1 MDLAET
7 TRPVLHPLVE
17 ELLADERLDAF
28 ADELP
33 AAARVSEPVLPLL
46 LAALHE
52 RLARALVVLLPDDA
66 DARDAAESARWLL
79 GEERVALLPSRGV
92 QWGSGLEPP
101 PHLVG
106 ERARAL
112 DVLAAG
118 GLVCASA
125 TALAEPLPPPEARPE
140 PIVLDRS
147 ASPGLE
153 ALAEQLALAGYER
166 VDRVQERGQ
175 FAVRG
180 GLVDVFPTTGRDPLR
195 VELFGDEV
203 EAVRAFSP
211 FTQRALHEVERAV
224 VYPAA
229 ERRLDL
235 GEPSL
240 PDAAEGL
247 SLGHVPDDLV
257 PPLDRPPDLVWQ
269 PDEVRAALEEELQA
283 PDPPS
288 DTVLRSLEGAAQLD
302 PLPRGQAFAFEAQRP
317 ALAARGL
324 AEAENELAGLVR
336 SGNRVVV
343 AFPHRGEALRTAG
356 LLRRIE
362 ARLLEPGQPLP
373 DEPELLFA
381 VSPARRGFVWRD
393 LGLVLLPDTQVF
405 RKRTRGRA
413 AAPGR
418 ALQSFADLRT
428 GDYVVHEDHGVGK
441 LLGFETKTV
450 AGVTRD
456 YLYLGFRGDDRLYVP
471 HEQIGK
477 VSKYIG
483 ADAGAPALSKLGG
496 KAWQNLKARARASV
510 RELAGELL
518 ALYARRQQAEG
529 VPFDLSGDWLERLE
543 AEFPYRE
550 TDDQRTAIEAVKEDL
565 EAPRPMDRLVCGDV
579 GFGKTE
585 VAVRAAFAVVLNG
598 KQTLMLVPT
607 TVLAEQHW
615 NTFRERYLDFP
626 VRVEMISRFR
636 SPKEQKQVVADF
648 AAGKVDVLI
657 GTHRVLSRDVIPQQL
672 GLVVVDEEQRFGVA
686 QKELLRALRLE
697 VDVLA
702 LSATPIP
709 RTLHMSLSGL
719 RDISVIETPPEGRRP
734 IRTHV
739 GEYDEELVK
748 AALEREH
755 ARGGQSFYLHNRVE
769 TIEEAAEKVQQL
781 CPGLRVAVAHGQ
793 MRERELEDKMH
804 AFLRGDADV
813 LVSTTII
820 ESGLDI
826 PQANTLIV
834 ERADTLGLA
843 QLYQIRGRVGR
854 SDVLA
859 HAYLF
864 YPDSREL
871 TTEARARLATLADH
885 TELGAGFA
893 IAMRDLEIRGAG
905 DLLGAEQSGHVAAL
919 GFELYVELLG
929 EAVAELAGERRAVP
943 RPVRVDARVDAYV
956 PADYIGAEALKID
969 LHRRLA
975 LAETDDELR
984 ELRAATEDRYG
995 PLPEPVENLFAIQE
1009 AKIKLARLGADY
1021 VVFKGG
1027 RATVGPLE
1035 LASGELRALRA
1046 EIDTAVY
1053 TTARREVSV
1062 RDEDFSAAL
1071 RLVDAILEARHAA

>member
-1 MDLAET
+1 M
-7 TRPVLHPLVE
+7 
-17 ELLADERLDAF
+17 
-28 ADELP
+28 
-33 AAARVSEPVLPLL
+33 
-46 LAALHE
+46 
-52 RLARALVVLLPDDA
+52 
-66 DARDAAESARWLL
+66 
-79 GEERVALLPSRGV
+79 
-92 QWGSGLEPP
+92 
-101 PHLVG
+101 
-106 ERARAL
+106 
-112 DVLAAG
+112 
-118 GLVCASA
+118 
-125 TALAEPLPPPEARPE
+125 
-140 PIVLDRS
+140 
-147 ASPGLE
+147 
-153 ALAEQLALAGYER
+153 
-166 VDRVQERGQ
+166 
-175 FAVRG
+175 
-180 GLVDVFPTTGRDPLR
+180 
-195 VELFGDEV
+195 
-203 EAVRAFSP
+203 
-211 FTQRALHEVERAV
+211 
-224 VYPAA
+224 
-229 ERRLDL
+229 
-235 GEPSL
+235 
-240 PDAAEGL
+240 
-247 SLGHVPDDLV
+247 
-257 PPLDRPPDLVWQ
+257 
-269 PDEVRAALEEELQA
+269 
-283 PDPPS
+283 
-288 DTVLRSLEGAAQLD
+288 
-302 PLPRGQAFAFEAQRP
+302 
-317 ALAARGL
+317 
-324 AEAENELAGLVR
+324 
-336 SGNRVVV
+336 V
-343 AFPHRGEALRTAG
+343 AFPHRGEALRTAN

-362 ARLLEPGQPLP
+362 PRVLEPGEPLP
-373 DEPELLFA
+373 GEPELLFA

-405 RKRTRGRA
+405 RKRTTGRA
-413 AAPGR
+413 APAGR

-428 GDYVVHEDHGVGK
+428 GDYVVHEDHGIGK

-450 AGVTRD
+450 AQVTRD
-456 YLYLGFRGDDRLYVP
+456 YLFVGFRGDDRLYVP

-483 ADAGAPALSKLGG
+483 ADANVPALSKLGG
-496 KAWQNLKARARASV
+496 KAWQNLKNRARTSV

-529 VPFDLSGDWLERLE
+529 LPYDLSGDWLERLE

-550 TDDQRTAIEAVKEDL
+550 TEDQRTAIEAVKEDL

-585 VAVRAAFAVVLNG
+585 VAVRAAFAVALNG

-615 NTFRERYLDFP
+615 NTFRERYRDFP

-648 AAGKVDVLI
+648 AAGKVEVLI
-657 GTHRVLSRDVIPQQL
+657 GTHRVLSRDVIPNEL
-672 GLVVVDEEQRFGVA
+672 GLVIVDEEQRFGVA

-697 VDVLA
+697 VDVLS

-734 IRTHV
+734 IRTYV

-755 ARGGQSFYLHNRVE
+755 AREGQSFYLHNRVE
-769 TIEEAAEKVQQL
+769 TIEEAAEKIQQL
-781 CPGLRVAVAHGQ
+781 CPGLRVLVAHGQ
-793 MRERELEDKMH
+793 MRERQLEERMH
-804 AFLRGDADV
+804 SFLRGDADV

-834 ERADTLGLA
+834 ERADALGLA

-871 TTEARARLATLADH
+871 TPEARARLATLADH

-919 GFELYVELLG
+919 GFELYVELLA
-929 EAVAELAGERRAVP
+929 EAVAELSGERRPAA
-943 RPVRVDARVDAYV
+943 RPVRVEASVDAYV
-956 PADYIGAEALKID
+956 PATYIEGEALKID

-975 LAETDDELR
+975 LSESDDELR

-995 PLPEPVENLFAIQE
+995 PLPDPVENLFAIQE
-1009 AKIKLARLGADY
+1009 AKVKLARLGADY
-1021 VVFKGG
+1021 LVYKGE

-1035 LASGELRALRA
+1035 LASGELRALRS
-1046 EIDTAVY
+1046 DLPTAVY
-1053 TTARREVSV
+1053 TTARKEISFRKKEFK
-1062 RDEDFSAAL
+1062 EAL
-1071 RLVDAILEARHAA
+1071 SLVDAILEARRAA